1 MATGD
6 NTEGGSV
13 SYAGPGEGFLALPDG
28 PGPHPAVVVIQE
40 WWGLNDHIKGLARRF
55 AAEGFAALA
64 PDLYHGQV
72 AAEPDDAR
80 KLAMALEQDRA
91 VAEIQVAIDYLIG
104 RDDVRPAQVAVIGF
118 CMGGGLALR
127 MAVDGSNVA
136 IVAPFYGRP
145 LSPEDAARAKAPVV
159 GSFGEQDGGIDAGAV
174 RAMEAALKAAGV
186 PADIVFYPAGHA
198 FFNETRPA
206 YDPESAAAAW
216 DRTIAA
222 FRAALGGAA

>member
-1 MATGD
+1 MTSSEQTIGEA
-6 NTEGGSV
+6 V
-13 SYAGPGEGFLALPDG
+13 AYQGPGEGFLARPAG

-40 WWGLNDHIKGLARRF
+40 WWGLNDHIKDVAQRF
-55 AAEGFAALA
+55 AAEGFVALA
-64 PDLYHGQV
+64 PDLYRGQV

-80 KLAMALEQDRA
+80 KLAMALEQKQA
-91 VAEIQVAIDYLIG
+91 VADIQHAIDYLVA
-104 RDDVRPAQVAVIGF
+104 RDDVLPAQVAVIGF

-127 MAVDGSNVA
+127 MAVDGSNVG

-145 LSPEDAARAKAPVV
+145 LEPEEAAKVSVPVV

-174 RAMEAALKAAGV
+174 RAMEAALKAAGA
-186 PADIVFYPAGHA
+186 PTDIVFYPAGHA

-216 DRTIAA
+216 TRTLAA
-222 FRAALGGAA
+222 FRAALGGGA